1 MELNEDLYLPETN
14 PFIPQDFNMKEYEGK
29 ALPVTVNAT
38 EGRTIWIICT
48 CKQFRKFLVVVDERH
63 DSYHRS
69 LLRIIITYKVFQ
81 QLSFR

>member
-38 EGRTIWIICT
+38 EGRRIWIICMY
-48 CKQFRKFLVVVDERH
+48 KKFWKYPVVVDKRH

-69 LLRIIITYKVFQ
+69 PLRILITYKVFQ